1 MYTGTPLTGLCLIG
15 FSLFCAVGGC
25 SEPAKASLMDRVTLA
40 PTAVTIPMERLHQDV
55 LDSRAPLDTYICLR
69 AQEKANVEVKVE
81 VDEGLLGEMTL
92 LNPSGEVLDA
102 RVLEKHRKFY
112 SLRGWSSPGSP
123 SQCLRIQVKVGWS
136 MVSVKWRI
144 R

>member
-1 MYTGTPLTGLCLIG
+1 
-15 FSLFCAVGGC
+15 
-25 SEPAKASLMDRVTLA
+25 MDRITLA

-69 AQEKANVEVKVE
+69 TQEKANVEVKVE

-92 LNPSGEVLDA
+92 LSPTGEVLD
-102 RVLEKHRKFY
+102 RSPLEKHRKFY

-123 SQCLRIQVKVGWS
+123 SQCLRIQVKEGWS